1 MIQHMCPLFSRAP
14 TPHRLPTALPSHFA
28 GTSTES
34 FTNAIATTTHGNLQV
49 RSLPGPLRPNP
60 PRPPA
65 LVLLGD
71 VEDREVLIVQSDSTA
86 EDYLLSVSRA
96 TVNETHILPTCLC
109 ELMGSSPSRG
119 RFQFETMG
127 LTPVLR
133 ALVLLETFYCLI
145 VYTTLTLCV
154 LAALV
159 MQSSSKD
166 SGTAIGSFGSL
177 STLMSPS

>member
-14 TPHRLPTALPSHFA
+14 TPHRLPTALPTHFA

-34 FTNAIATTTHGNLQV
+34 FTNAIATTIHGQLQV

-96 TVNETHILPTCLC
+96 TVNETHVP
-109 ELMGSSPSRG
+109 
-119 RFQFETMG
+119 
-127 LTPVLR
+127 
-133 ALVLLETFYCLI
+133 A
-145 VYTTLTLCV
+145 
-154 LAALV
+154 
-159 MQSSSKD
+159 D
-166 SGTAIGSFGSL
+166 L
-177 STLMSPS
+177 SV

>member
-1 MIQHMCPLFSRAP
+1 MYSHVP
-14 TPHRLPTALPSHFA
+14 RLPTGSLHAFPTHFA

-34 FTNAIATTTHGNLQV
+34 FTNAIATTTHGSLQV

-71 VEDREVLIVQSDSTA
+71 VEDREVLIVQSDRTA

-109 ELMGSSPSRG
+109 ELMGSSPSSRG

-159 MQSSSKD
+159 MQYSSKD
-166 SGTAIGSFGSL
+166 SGTAIGSSGSL

>member
-1 MIQHMCPLFSRAP
+1 VSVILTCPETPQAP
-14 TPHRLPTALPSHFA
+14 HCTPHTLRGHHDGILP
-28 GTSTES
+28 
-34 FTNAIATTTHGNLQV
+34 NAIATTTHGHLQV
-49 RSLPGPLRPNP
+49 RELPGPLRPNP

>member
-1 MIQHMCPLFSRAP
+1 
-14 TPHRLPTALPSHFA
+14 
-28 GTSTES
+28 
-34 FTNAIATTTHGNLQV
+34 
-49 RSLPGPLRPNP
+49 
-60 PRPPA
+60 
-65 LVLLGD
+65 
-71 VEDREVLIVQSDSTA
+71 
-86 EDYLLSVSRA
+86 LSVSRA